1 MSIQRLLSR
10 LKELSVQ
17 LRLKDDK
24 LSITAPDGV
33 LTADLVAEIR
43 SNKELITRFLKNI
56 EHAAFRKIP
65 QVAESPYYELSPAQK
80 RMWLLEQKR
89 QGQLTYNMFNVYT
102 LEGRLNKA
110 ALSRAFEALVER
122 HESLRT
128 VFVIVDG
135 LPKLRIIPFS
145 DCGFEVAWSQPQDAE
160 AYLQAIA
167 ATPFDLLTGPLFK
180 VNVLETGEEQY
191 MLLLSMHHII
201 SDEWSMQVMLQEL
214 LLLYNAFDT
223 DTQAALP
230 ALPIQFK
237 DYAAWQLQ
245 HLQGEKADVHR
256 DYWLAH
262 LGGKLPVLQL
272 PLDKPRA
279 DVQTY
284 QGAQY
289 NFTFSENAGPQ
300 LQQYVQSK
308 GATLFMGLLAL
319 VKVLLYR
326 YTAEEDIIIGTSVA
340 GREHPD
346 LEGVIGNFLNALAL
360 RTIVDG
366 TAGFDQLLEKVK
378 ETALNG
384 FSHEAYPFDQLVE
397 DLGIAPE
404 PNRHPLFDVV
414 VIMQSEQQLQRA
426 FPVMNGITI
435 DVRPVDLNISKG
447 DLRFQFA
454 YENGILEGGI
464 EYNTDL
470 FNVSKIA
477 VIAADLDRLL
487 SAVLADPLLP
497 LQQHV
502 YHDKTIPQGAVD
514 FDKVI
519 AAPVFPALHTVLSET
534 AQRFPGNIA
543 VSSGKE
549 QLTYKALDERSRR
562 LAQLLTLLGVSPA
575 TPVGVFLPSGTRQ
588 VLSLLACLHSG
599 GIYMPLDLQ
608 QPLSRNLHILKEQSP
623 HVLIT
628 GMEDLEQVK
637 AISEQ
642 LDNKVPYLLGIPGLT
657 ASLLE
662 GLELD
667 DISLTDNATE
677 QLQLYA
683 YSGSGYALNGIALPL
698 LSANILPPYTGT
710 YIFFTSGST
719 GVPKGIKGDLQ
730 SLAHYIHWHRET
742 YQVGSG
748 VNISQLAPATF
759 DASLKDILVAL
770 TSGATLCIPVPEQRF
785 QMALLV
791 KWLAAAHITILQTV
805 PSLFRLITKEL
816 ASAGSRLQ
824 SLRLVVLAGER
835 LYGRDVQEWR
845 AINGND
851 ALMVNMYGLT
861 ETTILKSYYPLTQWE
876 GAAGDIIPVG
886 QPIAN
891 TSIAV
896 MRNNVLCVAGEIGDV
911 YIKSPYV
918 SHGYTDPALTERLF
932 VKNPLVNDRVE
943 YVCRTGDI
951 GRYREDGMLELLGR
965 NDDQVKLHGVRVELG
980 AVSSSIL
987 ELEGITQTEL
997 IVQQT
1002 EEGGQVLV
1010 CYYTGRQ
1017 WKSEALRQALAQVLP
1032 ASHLPAYYLWLEA
1045 FPLNINGK
1053 VDRKKLPQPEALL
1066 SGDKYKAPLPGIEQD
1081 ISLLW
1086 KRLLGIER
1094 IGREESFFVAGGS
1107 SLKAIQLISL
1117 IFKEKEVH
1125 LSIKE
1130 IFDHPTIAA
1139 QALLVSKAQKAL
1151 YQTITPVPAQEYY
1164 DLSHAQK
1171 RIWIAAQQENVSLS
1185 FNGLEIY
1192 RLQGVL
1198 DKAALT
1204 AAFKALLQRHE
1215 SLRTTFVLVDGS
1227 PKQRI
1232 HTVAES
1238 GFEVQYAELDAVP
1251 DEMISE
1257 IARTPYNL
1265 EKGPLLRVQLVKTGE
1280 QSHTLLFGIHH
1291 IVSDE
1296 WSMQLMLRE
1305 LLVHYNAGINQQ
1317 DISLSPLKIQYRDYA
1332 AWHSRQ
1338 LSGTAVQALQQ
1349 YWLRTL
1355 EGPLPRLIL
1364 PLDRPRPAS
1373 RTYDGAQYN
1382 FSMDPV
1388 NARAFIAYLE
1398 REGVTPFMGLLA
1410 LVKALLFRYTAEED
1424 IIIGTPVAGR
1434 DHPDLEDQIGYY
1446 LNTLALRTQLS
1457 GGIDFRELLQRVKK
1471 TALSAFDHQLY
1482 PFDALVEDLGAG
1494 SDQSRNPLFD
1504 VVVVLQNI
1512 RVHEGAEAALQG
1524 LSVERERVDVRTSKG
1539 DLRFQFAL
1547 DNGLLEGS
1555 IEYNTALFDEKRV
1568 ADMAGD
1574 LDRLLASIMT
1584 SPALPLKQHIYHNH
1598 LLPAAAADFDKV
1610 IAVQELPAI
1619 HTVFTAIAAQ
1629 YPAKHAVTTPGEQ
1642 ITYAALEADSNRLA
1656 QALHAVGIKP
1666 GDTVGVLLPGGIRLV
1681 TALLSCLKAG
1691 VVYMPLDIGQPEG
1704 RLKSILEAQRPGILI
1719 AGSEHMEQLSHMG
1732 IAVPYLLGLP
1742 SSMGA
1747 LVKALDLDDVSAI
1760 AVASQELQ
1768 LMIFEGENYR
1778 EADIPVMH
1786 DELVPVKGNTAA
1798 YIFYTSGSTG
1808 APKGIIGKSQSLAH
1822 YIHWHRAHYGVNAA
1836 DRISQLAPV
1845 TFDASLK
1852 DILVALTAGATLCM
1866 PAPEDR
1872 YRPHQLGRWLSDAG
1886 ITVLQT
1892 VPSLFRLITKGLL
1905 QEQHNIPSL
1914 RQIVLA
1920 GEKLYGRDINQWRRI
1935 NVTARIANMYGL
1947 TETTVLK
1954 CYYEVPEGEQ
1964 EAGAVIPA
1972 GTPVSHTS
1980 VAVISNDV
1988 LCVEGEIG
1996 EVYIKSPYMT
2006 QGYTDASLNAQLF
2019 VQNPLVRDREELVCR
2034 TGDLGRFR
2042 KDGTLELLGR
2052 RDEQIKLHGVRIEL
2066 AGIRSSLLGLNG
2078 ITQVELILHEQE
2090 DEQTLLCY
2098 YSGQH
2103 WDSEALRREL
2113 ANELPASHLPG
2124 HYIWMESFPLN
2135 LNGKVDRKKLPRP
2148 EDVIDGEQYEAPQ
2161 QGTEQ
2166 VLLGIWQRLL
2176 GISRIGRNTSFF
2188 VAGGSSLKAIQLISR
2203 IYKELDVQL
2212 TIGDAF
2218 NHPTIAAQAAL
2229 LDNARKAVYQEI
2241 RKTQESAFYPLSHA
2255 QRRLWVVCQRLG
2267 EIQPFNGLEV
2277 YYLEG
2282 DLQPEI
2288 LSKAFGL
2295 LLERHESLR
2304 TVFVLVDGEPQQ
2316 SVCAPDSTGFN
2327 MIYED
2332 LSADPAQQE
2341 KTAQRK
2347 LAIAATPYEL
2357 DKGPLLRI
2365 TLLKTAA
2372 TSYTLLF
2379 GIHHI
2384 ISDEWSMQIM
2394 LKELQL
2400 LYNAALKGTTAA
2412 LTPLRIQ
2419 YRDYASWQLESSNGG
2434 LFKEHREYWL
2444 SQLGG
2449 ELPRL
2454 SLNSGRPR
2462 PAVQTYHGQH
2472 FHFKLEASPADRFR
2486 QLLSSSNCTLFM
2498 GLVALVK
2505 TLLYRYTGQEDIIIG
2520 TPVAGREHPDLENQ
2534 VGYYL
2539 NTIALRTKLTGEET
2553 FSTYLEQVKKVALEG
2568 YAHQEYPFDHLVE
2581 ELGAGTDISRNP
2593 VFDVTVILQNIQL
2606 NKDQDSGMEGVTVQ
2620 AELPELHIS
2629 KGDLRFQFIES
2640 EGSIAGNIEYNTDLF
2655 DAPRIEQMFA
2665 DLKALLTSVVA
2676 DPGILLRR
2684 ISYREDTQ
2692 AARLEKQQIHFMS
2705 DIDESY

>member
-10 LKELSVQ
+10 LKELKVQ

-33 LTADLVAEIR
+33 LTEELIAEIR
-43 SNKELITRFLKNI
+43 SNKELITGFLKNI
-56 EHAAFRKIP
+56 EHATFREIP
-65 QVAESPYYELSPAQK
+65 QVAESTCYELSPGQK
-80 RMWLLEQKR
+80 RMWLLEQKG
-89 QGQLTYNMFNVYT
+89 QGQLTYNMFTVYT
-102 LEGRLNKA
+102 LEGPLNKT
-110 ALSRAFEALVER
+110 ALSSAFEALVER

-128 VFVIVDG
+128 VFVVTDG
-135 LPKLRIIPFS
+135 MPKSCIIPFN
-145 DCGFEVAWSQPQDAE
+145 DCGFEVVWCRPDNAE
-160 AYLQAIA
+160 DYLEAVA
-167 ATPFDLLTGPLFK
+167 NTPFNLQTGPLFK
-180 VNVLETGEEQY
+180 VNILETGEQQF

-223 DTQAALP
+223 NTKP
-230 ALPIQFK
+230 ALSPLPVQFK

-245 HLQGEKADVHR
+245 HLQGEKINAHR
-256 DYWLAH
+256 SYWLDH
-262 LGGKLPVLQL
+262 LSGKLPVLQL

-279 DVQTY
+279 DVLTY
-284 QGAQY
+284 HGAQY
-289 NFTFSENAGPQ
+289 NFTFSDNAGPQ

-319 VKVLLYR
+319 VKALLYR
-326 YTAEEDIIIGTSVA
+326 YTAAEDIIIGTPIA

-346 LEGVIGNFLNALAL
+346 LDGVVGNFLNALAL
-360 RTIVDG
+360 RTRVDG
-366 TAGFDQLLEKVK
+366 TTGFDHLLENVK
-378 ETALNG
+378 ATALNG
-384 FSHEAYPFDQLVE
+384 FSHDIYPFDQLVE
-397 DLGIAPE
+397 DLGITPE

-414 VIMQSEQQLQRA
+414 VIMQSEQQRQRA
-426 FPVMNGITI
+426 FPAMNGITI
-435 DVRPVDLNISKG
+435 DTRAVDLKISKS
-447 DLRFQFA
+447 DLRFQFV
-454 YENGILEGGI
+454 YDNGILEGGI

-470 FNVSKIA
+470 FNASRIA

-487 SAVLADPLLP
+487 ATVLVNPLLP
-497 LQQHV
+497 LQQYV
-502 YHDKTIPQGAVD
+502 YHDKTMPQGAVD
-514 FDKVI
+514 FDKVM
-519 AAPVFPALHTVLSET
+519 AAPVYPALHTVLNET
-534 AQRFPGNIA
+534 ARRFAANIA
-543 VSSGKE
+543 ISSGKE
-549 QLTYKALDERSRR
+549 QLTYSMLDERSRR
-562 LAQLLTLLGVSPA
+562 LAQLLILLGV
-575 TPVGVFLPSGTRQ
+575 TPETCVGVFLPSGTRQ
-588 VLSLLACLHSG
+588 VVSLLACLHSG
-599 GIYMPLDLQ
+599 GVYMPLDIQ
-608 QPLSRNLHILKEQSP
+608 QPLTRSLHILKEQSP
-623 HVLIT
+623 QVLIT
-628 GMEDLEQVK
+628 GMEDLEHVK
-637 AISEQ
+637 AISQQ
-642 LDNKVPYLLGIPGLT
+642 LKIKVPYLLGVPGLT
-657 ASLLE
+657 TALLE

-667 DISLTDNATE
+667 DISLIDNSAE

-683 YSGSGYALNGIALPL
+683 YNGTGYVLSGIALPV
-698 LSANILPPYTGT
+698 LSGEIIPPYAGT
-710 YIFFTSGST
+710 YVFFTSGST
-719 GVPKGIKGDLQ
+719 GSPKGIKGDLR

-742 YQVGSG
+742 YEVGSKDR
-748 VNISQLAPATF
+748 ISQLAPATF

-770 TSGATLCIPVPEQRF
+770 TSGATLCIPEPEERF

-791 KWLAAAHITILQTV
+791 QWLAVSNITILQTV
-805 PSLFRLITKEL
+805 PSLFRLIIKEL
-816 ASAGSRLQ
+816 ASADSRLR

-835 LYGRDVQEWR
+835 LYGRDIQQWQ

-851 ALMVNMYGLT
+851 ALIVNMYGLT
-861 ETTILKSYYPLTQWE
+861 ETTVLKSYYPVVEWT
-876 GAAGDIIPVG
+876 GAAGDIVPVG
-886 QPIAN
+886 QPISN

-896 MRNNVLCVAGEIGDV
+896 IRNNVLCVAGEIGDV
-911 YIKSPYV
+911 YIKSPFV
-918 SHGYTDPALTERLF
+918 SLGYTDPALTETLF

-943 YVCRTGDI
+943 YVCRTGDV

-965 NDDQVKLHGVRVELG
+965 NDDQIKLHGVRVELG
-980 AVSSSIL
+980 AINSTIL
-987 ELEGITQTEL
+987 QLEGITQTEL
-997 IVQQT
+997 IVRQL
-1002 EEGGQVLV
+1002 EDGGQVLV
-1010 CYYTGRQ
+1010 CYYTGQ
-1017 WKSEALRQALAQVLP
+1017 EWKSEVLRKELEQQLP
-1032 ASHLPAYYLWLEA
+1032 ASYLPAYYLWMEA

-1053 VDRKKLPQPEALL
+1053 VDRKRLPQPEALL
-1066 SGDKYKAPLPGIEQD
+1066 SGDKYKAPLPGTEQD

-1086 KRLLGIER
+1086 KRLLGLTR
-1094 IGREESFFVAGGS
+1094 IGREESFFVVGGT

-1117 IFKEKEVH
+1117 IFKEMEVH

-1151 YQTITPVPAQEYY
+1151 YQTIPPVQPQEYY

-1192 RLQGVL
+1192 RLQGTL
-1198 DKAALT
+1198 DKAALI
-1204 AAFKALLQRHE
+1204 AAFNALLQRHE

-1227 PKQRI
+1227 PRQRI
-1232 HTVAES
+1232 RTLEES
-1238 GFEVQYAELDAVP
+1238 GFAVKYAELETVP
-1251 DEMISE
+1251 PEMINT

-1265 EKGPLLRVQLVKTGE
+1265 EEGPLMRVQLVKTGE
-1280 QSHTLLFGIHH
+1280 QSYILLFGIHH
-1291 IVSDE
+1291 IISDE

-1305 LLVHYNAGINQQ
+1305 LLVHYNAYSNKR

-1338 LSGTAVQALQQ
+1338 LSGTAVQTLQQ
-1349 YWLRTL
+1349 YWLHTL

-1364 PLDRPRPAS
+1364 PMDRPRPET
-1373 RTYDGAQYN
+1373 RTYDGVQYG
-1382 FSMDPV
+1382 FSIDTT
-1388 NARAFIAYLE
+1388 NAHAFMAYLE
-1398 REGVTPFMGLLA
+1398 RESVTPFMGLLA

-1446 LNTLALRTQLS
+1446 LNTLALRTQVS
-1457 GGIDFRELLQRVKK
+1457 GDIHFGELLQRVKK

-1494 SDQSRNPLFD
+1494 TDQSRNPLFD

-1512 RVHEGAEAALQG
+1512 RVHEGPEAALQG
-1524 LSVERERVDVRTSKG
+1524 LSVERERVDVKTSKG

-1568 ADMAGD
+1568 ANMAGD
-1574 LDRLLASIMT
+1574 LDRLLASIIT
-1584 SPALPLKQHIYHNH
+1584 TPGLPLKQHVYHNH
-1598 LLPAAAADFDKV
+1598 LMPASAADFDKV
-1610 IAVQELPAI
+1610 IPVQELPAI
-1619 HTVFTAIAAQ
+1619 HTVFSSIARE
-1629 YPAKHAVTTPGEQ
+1629 YPAKYAVETPLES
-1642 ITYAALEADSNRLA
+1642 ITYASLEADSNRLRDV
-1656 QALHAVGIKP
+1656 LYTLGIVP
-1666 GDTVGVLLPGGIRLV
+1666 GEIVGVLLPAGIRLV
-1681 TALLSCLKAG
+1681 TALLGCLKAG
-1691 VVYMPLDIGQPEG
+1691 VIYMPLDVDQPVG
-1704 RLKSILEAQRPGILI
+1704 RLKNILEAQRPGILI
-1719 AGSEHMEQLSHMG
+1719 VGSEHVEKLSG
-1732 IAVPYLLGLP
+1732 IAVTPYLLGMP
-1742 SSMGA
+1742 ASMGS
-1747 LVKALDLDDVSAI
+1747 LVKGLELDDISAI

-1768 LMIFEGENYR
+1768 LMKLEGENYQ
-1778 EADIPVMH
+1778 EVDIPVTH
-1786 DELVPVKGNTAA
+1786 TSPVPIIGNNAA

-1808 APKGIIGKSQSLAH
+1808 APKGIVGRTDSLAH
-1822 YIHWHRAHYGVNAA
+1822 YIHWHREHYAVTAA

-1872 YRPHQLGRWLSDAG
+1872 YRPYQLGPWLSDTG
-1886 ITVLQT
+1886 ITILQT
-1892 VPSLFRLITKGLL
+1892 VPSLFRLITKSLL
-1905 QEQHNIPSL
+1905 QEHCNLPSL

-1920 GEKLYGRDINQWRRI
+1920 GEKLYGRDINQWKKI
-1935 NVTARIANMYGL
+1935 NTIARMTNMYGL
-1947 TETTVLK
+1947 TETTILK
-1954 CYYEVPEGEQ
+1954 CYYEIPEGEY

-1972 GTPVSHTS
+1972 GSPISHTS

-1996 EVYIKSPYMT
+1996 EVFIKSPYLT
-2006 QGYTDASLNAQLF
+2006 QGYIDTTQTRQLF
-2019 VQNPLVRDREELVCR
+2019 IQNPLVKDREELVCR

-2066 AGIRSSLLGLNG
+2066 AGIRSTLLNLNG
-2078 ITQVELILHEQE
+2078 ITQVELMLHEKE

-2103 WDSEALRREL
+2103 WDSEALRQQL

-2124 HYIWMESFPLN
+2124 YYIWMESFPLN

-2148 EDVIDGEQYEAPQ
+2148 EDVIDGEQYEVPQ
-2161 QGTEQ
+2161 NGTEQ

-2176 GISRIGRNTSFF
+2176 GVSRIGRNISFF

-2229 LDNARKAVYQEI
+2229 LDNAKKAVYQEI
-2241 RKTQESAFYPLSHA
+2241 RKSQESTFYQLSHA

-2282 DLQPEI
+2282 NLQPQV
-2288 LSKAFGL
+2288 LSTALGC

-2304 TVFVLVDGEPQQ
+2304 TVFVLVNGEPQQ
-2316 SVCAPDSTGFN
+2316 RICPVDSTGFD

-2341 KTAQRK
+2341 KIKQRK
-2347 LAIAATPYEL
+2347 LAIAGTPYEL
-2357 DKGPLLRI
+2357 DKGPLLRVQ
-2365 TLLKTAA
+2365 LLKTGS

-2394 LKELQL
+2394 LRELQL
-2400 LYNAALKGTTAA
+2400 LYNAALTGTTAA
-2412 LTPLRIQ
+2412 LSPLRIQ
-2419 YRDYASWQLESSNGG
+2419 YRDYAVWQLESSNGPV
-2434 LFKEHREYWL
+2434 FKEHREYWL
-2444 SQLGG
+2444 SRLGG

-2454 SLNSGRPR
+2454 SLTSGRQR
-2462 PAVQTYHGQH
+2462 PAVQTYNGRH
-2472 FHFKLEASPADRFR
+2472 FHFNLEATLADGFR
-2486 QLLSSSNCTLFM
+2486 QLLNNSNCTLFM
-2498 GLVALVK
+2498 GLVTLVK
-2505 TLLYRYTGQEDIIIG
+2505 TLLHRYTGQEDIIIG

-2539 NTIALRTKLTGEET
+2539 NTIALRTKLTGDET
-2553 FSTYLEQVKKVALEG
+2553 FSSYLEQVKKIALEG

-2606 NKDQDSGMEGVTVQ
+2606 NKGQDMTMDGVTVH

-2655 DAPRIEQMFA
+2655 DTSRIEQLFL
-2665 DLKALLTSVVA
+2665 DLKALLTSVVT

-2684 ISYREDTQ
+2684 ISYMEDTQ
-2692 AARLEKQQIHFMS
+2692 AARIEKQQIHFMS

>member
-10 LKELSVQ
+10 LKELEVQ

-33 LTADLVAEIR
+33 LTADLIAEIR

-80 RMWLLEQKR
+80 RMWLLEQKG

-102 LEGRLNKA
+102 LEGPLNKA
-110 ALSRAFEALVER
+110 ALSGAFAALVER

-128 VFVIVDG
+128 LFAVVDG

-145 DCGFEVAWSQPQDAE
+145 DCGFEVTWSQPEDAE
-160 AYLQAIA
+160 AYVQAVA
-167 ATPFDLLTGPLFK
+167 NTPFDLLTGPLFK
-180 VNVLETGEEQY
+180 VHVLETGVQQFL
-191 MLLLSMHHII
+191 LLLSMHHII

-214 LLLYNAFDT
+214 LLLYNAFDA
-223 DTQAALP
+223 DAMPDLSPLP
-230 ALPIQFK
+230 VQFK

-245 HLQGEKADVHR
+245 HLQGDRINAHR
-256 DYWLAH
+256 DYWLDH
-262 LGGKLPVLQL
+262 LSGKLPVLQL

-279 DVQTY
+279 DVLTH

-289 NFTFSENAGPQ
+289 NFTFSENTGPQ

-326 YTAEEDIIIGTSVA
+326 YTAAEDIIIGTSVA

-360 RTIVDG
+360 RTRIDG

-384 FSHEAYPFDQLVE
+384 FGHEMYPFDQLVE
-397 DLGIAPE
+397 DLGIAPA

-414 VIMQSEQQLQRA
+414 VIMQSEQQRQRA
-426 FPVMNGITI
+426 FPAMNGITI
-435 DVRPVDLNISKG
+435 DTRAVDLHISKG

-454 YENGILEGGI
+454 YENGVLEGGI

-470 FNVSKIA
+470 FNASRIA
-477 VIAADLDRLL
+477 VIAADLNRLL
-487 SAVLADPLLP
+487 SSILANPMLP

-502 YHDKTIPQGAVD
+502 YHDKTIPQGAAD
-514 FDKVI
+514 FDKVM
-519 AAPVFPALHTVLSET
+519 AAPQYPALHVVLNDT
-534 AQRFPGNIA
+534 ARRFAGNIA
-543 VSSGKE
+543 ISSGKE

-562 LAQLLTLLGVSPA
+562 LAQLLALLGVSPE
-575 TPVGVFLPSGTRQ
+575 TRVGVFLPSGTRQ
-588 VLSLLACLHSG
+588 VVSLIACLHSG
-599 GIYMPLDLQ
+599 GVYMPLDIQ
-608 QPLSRNLHILKEQSP
+608 QPLTRSLQILKEQAP
-623 HVLIT
+623 QVLIT

-637 AISEQ
+637 AIGQQ
-642 LDNKVPYLLGIPGLT
+642 LDTRVPYLLGLPGLT
-657 ASLLE
+657 STLLE
-662 GLELD
+662 DLELD
-667 DISLTDNATE
+667 DISLIDSLAE

-683 YSGSGYALNGIALPL
+683 YNGTDYVLSGITLPIVGEETIPAYA
-698 LSANILPPYTGT
+698 GT

-719 GVPKGIKGDLQ
+719 GTPKGIKGDLQ

-742 YQVGSG
+742 YQVGSKDS
-748 VNISQLAPATF
+748 ISQLAPATF

-770 TSGATLCIPVPEQRF
+770 TSGATLCIPEPEERF

-791 KWLAAAHITILQTV
+791 KWLAAANITILQTV

-816 ASAGSRLQ
+816 AAANSRLQ
-824 SLRLVVLAGER
+824 SLRLIVLAGER
-835 LYGRDVQEWR
+835 LYGRDIQQWR
-845 AINGND
+845 AVNGND

-896 MRNNVLCVAGEIGDV
+896 VRNNVLCVAGEIGDV

-918 SHGYTDPALTERLF
+918 SLGYTDPALTEKLF
-932 VKNPLVNDRVE
+932 VRNPLVNDRVE
-943 YVCRTGDI
+943 YVCRTGDV

-965 NDDQVKLHGVRVELG
+965 NDEQIKLHGVRVELG

-987 ELEGITQTEL
+987 QLEGITQTEL

-1002 EEGGQVLV
+1002 EDGGQVLL
-1010 CYYTGRQ
+1010 CYYTGQQ
-1017 WKSEALRQALAQVLP
+1017 WKSENLRQELEQVLP
-1032 ASHLPAYYLWLEA
+1032 ASHLPAYYLWMDA

-1053 VDRKKLPQPEALL
+1053 VDRRKLPQPEALL
-1066 SGDKYKAPLPGIEQD
+1066 SADKYKAPLPGIEQD

-1094 IGREESFFVAGGS
+1094 IGREESFFVIGGS

-1125 LSIKE
+1125 LTIKE

-1139 QALLVSKAQKAL
+1139 QAVLVSKAQKAL
-1151 YQTITPVPAQEYY
+1151 YETITPVQTQEYY
-1164 DLSHAQK
+1164 ELSHAQK
-1171 RIWIAAQQENVSLS
+1171 RIWIAAQQQNVSLS

-1192 RLQGVL
+1192 RLQGTL
-1198 DKAALT
+1198 DKAALI
-1204 AAFKALLQRHE
+1204 AAFNALLQRHE

-1232 HTVAES
+1232 RTVAES
-1238 GFEVQYAELDAVP
+1238 GFDVQYAELGAVP
-1251 DEMISE
+1251 QEMINA

-1265 EKGPLLRVQLVKTGE
+1265 AEGPLLRVQLVKTGE
-1280 QSHTLLFGIHH
+1280 QTHTLLFGIHH
-1291 IVSDE
+1291 IISDE

-1305 LLVHYNAGINQQ
+1305 LLVYYNAYSNKH

-1338 LSGTAVQALQQ
+1338 LSGTAVQTLQQ

-1364 PLDRPRPAS
+1364 PMDRPRPAI
-1373 RTYDGAQYN
+1373 RTYDGAQYS
-1382 FSMDPV
+1382 FTIDTA
-1388 NARAFIAYLE
+1388 NARAFVAYLE

-1446 LNTLALRTQLS
+1446 LNTLALRTQVS
-1457 GGIDFRELLQRVKK
+1457 GNIDFGELLQRVKK

-1494 SDQSRNPLFD
+1494 TDQGRNPLFD

-1512 RVHEGAEAALQG
+1512 RVHDGPEAALQG
-1524 LSVERERVDVRTSKG
+1524 LSVERERVDVKTSKG

-1547 DNGLLEGS
+1547 DNGSLEGS

-1568 ADMAGD
+1568 ANMAGD
-1574 LDRLLASIMT
+1574 LDRLLGAVIAR
-1584 SPALPLKQHIYHNH
+1584 PGLPLKQHVYHNH
-1598 LLPAAAADFDKV
+1598 LVPAAAADFDKV
-1610 IAVQELPAI
+1610 MPVQELPTL
-1619 HTVFTAIAAQ
+1619 HTSFSAIAAQ
-1629 YPAKHAVTTPGEQ
+1629 YPAKHAIETPEES
-1642 ITYAALEADSNRLA
+1642 ITYASLEADSNRLR
-1656 QALHAVGIKP
+1656 QALHALDIMP
-1666 GDTVGVLLPGGIRLV
+1666 GHTVGVLLPAGIRLV
-1681 TALLSCLKAG
+1681 TTLLACLKAG
-1691 VVYMPLDIGQPEG
+1691 VVYMPLDVDQPVG
-1704 RLKSILEAQRPGILI
+1704 RLKNILEAQAPHILI
-1719 AGSEHMEQLSHMG
+1719 VGSEHMEKFSDIG
-1732 IAVPYLLGLP
+1732 VAVPYLLGVP
-1742 SSMGA
+1742 SSMGS
-1747 LVKALDLDDVSAI
+1747 LVKGLELDDISAI

-1768 LMIFEGENYR
+1768 LMQLEGGSYWP
-1778 EADIPVMH
+1778 ADIPAVE
-1786 DELVPVKGNTAA
+1786 DSPLPVAGNNAA

-1808 APKGIIGKSQSLAH
+1808 APKGIIGRSQSLAH
-1822 YIHWHRAHYGVNAA
+1822 YIHWHREHYVVDAA

-1866 PAPEDR
+1866 PSAEDR

-1886 ITVLQT
+1886 ITILQT
-1892 VPSLFRLITKGLL
+1892 VPSLFRLITKSLL
-1905 QEQHNIPSL
+1905 QEQRNIPSL

-1920 GEKLYGRDINQWRRI
+1920 GEKLYGRDISQWRKI
-1935 NVTARIANMYGL
+1935 NTTARIANMYGL
-1947 TETTVLK
+1947 TETTILK
-1954 CYYEVPEGEQ
+1954 CYYEVPDGEH
-1964 EAGAVIPA
+1964 EAGSVIPA
-1972 GTPVSHTS
+1972 GTPISHTS

-2006 QGYTDASLNAQLF
+2006 QGYTDASLTAQLF
-2019 VQNPLVRDREELVCR
+2019 VQNPLVKDREELVCR
-2034 TGDLGRFR
+2034 TGDLGRFH

-2066 AGIRSSLLGLNG
+2066 AGIRSSLLRLSG

-2103 WDSEALRREL
+2103 RDSGELRQQL

-2124 HYIWMESFPLN
+2124 YYIWMESFPLN

-2148 EDVIDGEQYEAPQ
+2148 EEIMEGEQYEAPQ
-2161 QGTEQ
+2161 NGTEQ
-2166 VLLGIWQRLL
+2166 QLLGIWQRLL
-2176 GISRIGRNTSFF
+2176 GVSRIGRNTSFF

-2229 LDNARKAVYQEI
+2229 LDSAKKAGYQEI

-2255 QRRLWVVCQRLG
+2255 QRRLWVVCQRLC

-2282 DLQPEI
+2282 DLQPEV

-2316 SVCAPDSTGFN
+2316 GVRPVDSTGFS

-2341 KTAQRK
+2341 KIAQRK
-2347 LAIAATPYEL
+2347 LAIAGTPYEL

-2365 TLLKTAA
+2365 QLIKTGPA
-2372 TSYTLLF
+2372 SYTLLF

-2394 LKELQL
+2394 LRELQL
-2400 LYNAALKGTTAA
+2400 LYNAALKGTAA
-2412 LTPLRIQ
+2412 VLPPLRIQ
-2419 YRDYASWQLESSNGG
+2419 YRDYARWQLASANDS
-2434 LFKEHREYWL
+2434 LFTAHREYWL
-2444 SQLGG
+2444 SRLGG

-2454 SLNSGRPR
+2454 SLTSGRQR
-2462 PAVQTYHGQH
+2462 PAVQTYNGQH
-2472 FHFKLEASPADRFR
+2472 FHFSIDASLADGFR
-2486 QLLSSSNCTLFM
+2486 QLLNNSNCTLFM
-2498 GLVALVK
+2498 GLVTLVK

-2539 NTIALRTKLTGEET
+2539 NTIALRTKLSGEET
-2553 FSTYLEQVKKVALEG
+2553 FSSYLEQVKKIALEG

-2593 VFDVTVILQNIQL
+2593 VFDVTVILQNVQV
-2606 NKDQDSGMEGVTVQ
+2606 NKGQDTVMEGVTIQ

-2640 EGSIAGNIEYNTDLF
+2640 EGGIAGNIEYNTDLF
-2655 DAPRIEQMFA
+2655 DASRIEQMFV
-2665 DLKALLTSVVA
+2665 DLKALLTNVVA

-2684 ISYREDTQ
+2684 ISYMEDTQ

>member
-33 LTADLVAEIR
+33 LTADLIAEIR
-43 SNKELITRFLKNI
+43 SNKELITGFLKNI
-56 EHAAFRKIP
+56 EYAAFQKIP
-65 QVAESPYYELSPAQK
+65 KVVESPYYELSPAQK
-80 RMWLLEQKR
+80 RMWLLEQKG

-102 LEGRLNKA
+102 LEGPLNKA
-110 ALSRAFEALVER
+110 ALSRAFGALVER

-128 VFVIVDG
+128 VFVVDG

-145 DCGFEVAWSQPQDAE
+145 EFGFEVGWCQPEDAE
-160 AYLQAIA
+160 AYVQTVAN
-167 ATPFDLLTGPLFK
+167 TPFDLLTGPLFK
-180 VNVLETGEEQY
+180 VNVLETGVQQF

-214 LLLYNAFDT
+214 LLLYNAFDANT
-223 DTQAALP
+223 KPDLSP
-230 ALPIQFK
+230 LPIQFK

-245 HLQGEKADVHR
+245 HLQGEKINAHR
-256 DYWLAH
+256 DYWLDH
-262 LGGKLPVLQL
+262 LSGKLPVLQL

-279 DVQTY
+279 DVLTY

-289 NFTFSENAGPQ
+289 NFTFSDNAGPQ
-300 LQQYVQSK
+300 LQEYVQSK

-326 YTAEEDIIIGTSVA
+326 YTAAEDIIIGTSIA

-360 RTIVDG
+360 RTSVDG

-384 FSHEAYPFDQLVE
+384 LGHGMYPFDQLVE

-404 PNRHPLFDVV
+404 PNRHLLFDVV
-414 VIMQSEQQLQRA
+414 VIMQSEQQRQRA
-426 FPVMNGITI
+426 FPAMNGITI
-435 DVRPVDLNISKG
+435 DTRAVDLNISKG

-470 FNVSKIA
+470 FNASRID

-487 SAVLADPLLP
+487 SSILADPLLS

-519 AAPVFPALHTVLSET
+519 AAPVYPALHTVLSET
-534 AQRFPGNIA
+534 AHRFAANIA
-543 VSSGKE
+543 ISSGKE
-549 QLTYKALDERSRR
+549 QLTYKTLDERSRR
-562 LAQLLTLLGVSPA
+562 LAQLLVLLGVTSE
-575 TPVGVFLPSGTRQ
+575 TRVGVFQPSGTRQ
-588 VLSLLACLHSG
+588 VISLLACLHSG
-599 GIYMPLDLQ
+599 GVYMPLDIY
-608 QPLSRNLHILKEQSP
+608 QPLSRSLQILKEQSP
-623 HVLIT
+623 QVLIT

-637 AISEQ
+637 TISQQ
-642 LDNKVPYLLGIPGLT
+642 LDTKVPYLLGVPGLT
-657 ASLLE
+657 ATLLE

-667 DISLTDNATE
+667 DISLIDNSAE
-677 QLQLYA
+677 QLQLYV
-683 YSGSGYALNGIALPL
+683 YNETGYVLSGIGLPVLSGEIIPQYA
-698 LSANILPPYTGT
+698 GT

-719 GVPKGIKGDLQ
+719 GTPKGIKGDLQ
-730 SLAHYIHWHRET
+730 SLAHYVHWHRET
-742 YQVGSG
+742 YQVESKDR
-748 VNISQLAPATF
+748 ISQLAPATF

-770 TSGATLCIPVPEQRF
+770 TSGATLCIPEPEERF

-791 KWLAAAHITILQTV
+791 KWLATANITILQTV

-816 ASAGSRLQ
+816 ASANSRLQ

-835 LYGRDVQEWR
+835 LYGRDIQQWL

-851 ALMVNMYGLT
+851 ALIVNMYGLT
-861 ETTILKSYYPLTQWE
+861 ETTVLKSYYPLTQWE
-876 GAAGDIIPVG
+876 GAAGDIVPVG

-896 MRNNVLCVAGEIGDV
+896 IRNNVLCVAGEIGDV
-911 YIKSPYV
+911 YIKSPFV
-918 SHGYTDPALTERLF
+918 SLGYTDPALTEKLF

-965 NDDQVKLHGVRVELG
+965 NDDQIKLHGVRVEPG

-987 ELEGITQTEL
+987 QLEGITQTEL
-997 IVQQT
+997 IVQQA
-1002 EEGGQVLV
+1002 EDGGQVLV
-1010 CYYTGRQ
+1010 CYYTGQQ
-1017 WKSEALRQALAQVLP
+1017 WKSEALRQELEQLLP
-1032 ASHLPAYYLWLEA
+1032 ASHLPAYYLWMDA

-1094 IGREESFFVAGGS
+1094 IGREESFFVTGGS

-1125 LSIKE
+1125 LTIKE

-1139 QALLVSKAQKAL
+1139 QAILVGKAQKAL
-1151 YQTITPVPAQEYY
+1151 YQTITPVQAQEYY

-1192 RLQGVL
+1192 RLQGIL
-1198 DKAALT
+1198 DTAALI
-1204 AAFKALLQRHE
+1204 AAFKTLLQRHE
-1215 SLRTTFVLVDGS
+1215 SLRTTFVLVDGA

-1232 HTVAES
+1232 RTVEES
-1238 GFEVQYAELDAVP
+1238 GFDVKYTELDAVP
-1251 DEMISE
+1251 QEMINA

-1265 EKGPLLRVQLVKTGE
+1265 EEGPLLRVQLVKTDE

-1291 IVSDE
+1291 IISDE

-1305 LLVHYNAGINQQ
+1305 LLAHYNAYINKH

-1338 LSGTAVQALQQ
+1338 LSGTAVQTLQQ

-1364 PLDRPRPAS
+1364 PMDRPRPET
-1373 RTYDGAQYN
+1373 RTYDGAQHS
-1382 FSMDPV
+1382 FSISTA

-1398 REGVTPFMGLLA
+1398 REGTTPFMGLLA

-1446 LNTLALRTQLS
+1446 LNTLALRTQVS
-1457 GGIDFRELLQRVKK
+1457 GNIHFGELLQRVKK

-1494 SDQSRNPLFD
+1494 TDQSRSPLFD

-1512 RVHEGAEAALQG
+1512 RVYDGPDAELQG
-1524 LSVERERVDVRTSKG
+1524 LSVERERVDVKTSKG

-1574 LDRLLASIMT
+1574 LDRLLASIIAT
-1584 SPALPLKQHIYHNH
+1584 PGLPIKQHVYHNH
-1598 LLPAAAADFDKV
+1598 LVPAAAADFDKV
-1610 IAVQELPAI
+1610 IPVQELPAI
-1619 HTVFTAIAAQ
+1619 HTVFSAIAAQ
-1629 YPAKHAVTTPGEQ
+1629 YPAKHAIETPLES
-1642 ITYAALEADSNRLA
+1642 ITYASLEADSNRLK
-1656 QALHAVGIKP
+1656 QALHVLGIGP
-1666 GDTVGVLLPGGIRLV
+1666 GDTVGVLLPAGIRLV

-1691 VVYMPLDIGQPEG
+1691 VIYMPLDVDQPVG
-1704 RLKSILEAQRPGILI
+1704 RLKTILETQHPGILI
-1719 AGSEHMEQLSHMG
+1719 AGSEHIEKLSDMG
-1732 IAVPYLLGLP
+1732 IAVPYLLGVP
-1742 SSMGA
+1742 SSMGS
-1747 LVKALDLDDVSAI
+1747 LVRGLELDDISAI
-1760 AVASQELQ
+1760 AVASQDLQ
-1768 LMIFEGENYR
+1768 LLKLEGEDYK
-1778 EADIPVMH
+1778 EANIPARH
-1786 DELVPVKGNTAA
+1786 DSPVPVTGNNAA

-1808 APKGIIGKSQSLAH
+1808 SPKGIIGKSRSLAH
-1822 YIHWHRAHYGVNAA
+1822 YIHWHREHYAVNAA

-1872 YRPHQLGRWLSDAG
+1872 YRPHQLGRWLSDTG
-1886 ITVLQT
+1886 VTILQT
-1892 VPSLFRLITKGLL
+1892 VPSLFRLITKSLL
-1905 QEQHNIPSL
+1905 QEQRNIPSL

-1920 GEKLYGRDINQWRRI
+1920 GEKLYGRDISQWRKV
-1935 NVTARIANMYGL
+1935 NTNARIANMYGL
-1947 TETTVLK
+1947 TETTILK
-1954 CYYEVPEGEQ
+1954 CYYEVSDGEY
-1964 EAGAVIPA
+1964 EAGAVIPV
-1972 GTPVSHTS
+1972 GTPISHTS

-2006 QGYTDASLNAQLF
+2006 QGYTDTSLTTQLF
-2019 VQNPLVRDREELVCR
+2019 VQNPLVKDREELVCH
-2034 TGDLGRFR
+2034 TGDLGRFL

-2066 AGIRSSLLGLNG
+2066 AGIRSSLLRLSG
-2078 ITQVELILHEQE
+2078 IIQVELILHEQE

-2098 YSGQH
+2098 YSGLH
-2103 WDSEALRREL
+2103 WDSEELRQEL

-2124 HYIWMESFPLN
+2124 YYIWMESFPLN

-2148 EDVIDGEQYEAPQ
+2148 EDIIDGEQYEAPLH
-2161 QGTEQ
+2161 GTEQ
-2166 VLLGIWQRLL
+2166 ILLGIWQRLL
-2176 GISRIGRNTSFF
+2176 GVSRIGRNTSFF

-2218 NHPTIAAQAAL
+2218 NHPTIAAQATL
-2229 LDNARKAVYQEI
+2229 LDNAKKATYQEI
-2241 RKTQESAFYPLSHA
+2241 RKSQESAFYPLSHA
-2255 QRRLWVVCQRLG
+2255 QRRLWVVCQRLS

-2282 DLQPEI
+2282 DLQPQV
-2288 LSKAFGL
+2288 LSTALGL

-2304 TVFVLVDGEPQQ
+2304 TVFVLADGEPQQ
-2316 SVCAPDSTGFN
+2316 RVCPADSIGFS

-2332 LSADPAQQE
+2332 LSVDSARQE
-2341 KTAQRK
+2341 KIEQRK
-2347 LAIAATPYEL
+2347 QEIAGTPYEL

-2365 TLLKTAA
+2365 QLLQTGP

-2394 LKELQL
+2394 LKELLL
-2400 LYNAALKGTTAA
+2400 LYNAALKGATAA
-2412 LTPLRIQ
+2412 LPPLRIQ
-2419 YRDYASWQLESSNGG
+2419 YRDYARWQMESLNDS

-2444 SQLGG
+2444 SRLGG

-2454 SLNSGRPR
+2454 SLTSGSQR
-2462 PAVQTYHGQH
+2462 PAVQTYNGRH
-2472 FHFKLEASPADRFR
+2472 FHFSIDASLAGGFR
-2486 QLLSSSNCTLFM
+2486 QLLTNSNCTLFM

-2520 TPVAGREHPDLENQ
+2520 TPVAGREHADLENQ

-2553 FSTYLEQVKKVALEG
+2553 FSSYLEQVKQVALEG

-2606 NKDQDSGMEGVTVQ
+2606 NKGQDTTMEGVTVY

-2655 DAPRIEQMFA
+2655 DAPRIEQMFL

-2684 ISYREDTQ
+2684 ISYMEGTQ
-2692 AARLEKQQIHFMS
+2692 AARIEKQQIHFMS